1 MLPANNSSG
10 KDTRNL
16 LAYNRYLVSF
26 NRERVLFI
34 NKARL
39 LVSGHQKLA
48 LSVGDIRYFPGN
60 RGAIDVNIQ
69 GR

>member
-1 MLPANNSSG
+1 MLPANNSSR
-10 KDTRNL
+10 KNTRNL

-34 NKARL
+34 NEARL
-39 LVSGHQKLA
+39 LVRSHQKLA
-48 LSVGDIRYFPGN
+48 FGVGDISYFSGN

-69 GR
+69 WR

>member
-1 MLPANNSSG
+1 MLPANNSSR
-10 KDTRNL
+10 KNTRNL
-16 LAYNRYLVSF
+16 LADNRYLVSF

-34 NKARL
+34 DKARL
-39 LVSGHQKLA
+39 LVRGHQKLA
-48 LSVGDIRYFPGN
+48 FGVGDIRYFPGN